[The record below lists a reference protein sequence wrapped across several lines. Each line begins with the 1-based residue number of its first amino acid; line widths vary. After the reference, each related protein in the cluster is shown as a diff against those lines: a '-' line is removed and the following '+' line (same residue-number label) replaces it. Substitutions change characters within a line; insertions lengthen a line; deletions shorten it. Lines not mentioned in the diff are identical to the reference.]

1 MRLCPARTHLS
12 SDVEKSVEK
21 ASMVCPILAPTS
33 KITGD
38 ELGKSFHVEVGIL
51 PNVELANVVSH
62 APDQRPQNFRCGMHL
77 NRFFE
82 CEPLRAARLNEPAL
96 LCTRQPSQRGGR
108 CSRAS

>member
-1 MRLCPARTHLS
+1 M
-12 SDVEKSVEK
+12 
-21 ASMVCPILAPTS
+21 
-33 KITGD
+33 TGD

-62 APDQRPQNFRCGMHL
+62 APDQRPQNIFRFRMHL

-96 LCTRQPSQRGGR
+96 LCTRQPSQRRVR